1 MAEPS
6 HEDQV
11 RAFLET
17 VTYPINTRT
26 LLETARQGGA
36 PEEVLRLVEQLP
48 DEVYNDHGALHS
60 DLNRADESLM

>member
-6 HEDQV
+6 LDDQV

-36 PEEVLRLVEQLP
+36 PEGVLRLVERLP
-48 DEVYNDHGALHS
+48 DEVYNDLGALHS
-60 DLNRADESLM
+60 DLNRAGESAM

>member
-6 HEDQV
+6 HEDQIS
-11 RAFLET
+11 AFLET

-36 PEEVLRLVEQLP
+36 PEGVLRLVERLP

-60 DLNRADESLM
+60 DLNRAGESPM

>member
-6 HEDQV
+6 LDDQV

-17 VTYPINTRT
+17 VTYPISTRT
-26 LLETARQGGA
+26 LLDTARQGGA
-36 PEEVLRLVEQLP
+36 PEGVLRLVERLP

-60 DLNRADESLM
+60 DLNRAGGSPA

>member
-1 MAEPS
+1 MTEPS
-6 HEDQV
+6 HEDRV

-36 PEEVLRLVEQLP
+36 PEEVLRLLERLP
-48 DEVYNDHGALHS
+48 DEVYNDHGGLHS
-60 DLNRADESLM
+60 DLNRVGGSPV